1 MPCNALSPQ
10 LAKVLNLRDWPAVE
24 REKIQRLAIVSDF
37 AMDVVLQQPE
47 LVAQLD
53 ADLEPLDFID
63 CLESEW
69 PRLIRRWRRA
79 QSVKLIWRDIA
90 GIDSVQQTLQGS
102 TWIAEQ
108 ALNKSYNAL
117 LLSMQNVHGV
127 VRDDLGEEQHMVVL
141 GLGKLGGSE
150 LNFSSDVD
158 LVYAFTGHGNSDG
171 LRSIPAETF
180 FTRLGQR
187 LANLLDEIT
196 ADGFSHRVDLRL
208 RPFGA
213 SGRLL
218 LSFNAME
225 QYFQNSGRDW
235 ERYAW
240 LKARPV
246 AGNIESGYQL
256 LNVLKP
262 FVFRRYLDFTAI
274 DGLRDMKRKIEAEV
288 LRRDIVD
295 DLKLGR
301 GGIREIEF
309 FVQAMQIIYGG
320 RTKSLQLKGLLPSLQ
335 QLHAEALISE
345 QMHFELEHAYVFL
358 RKLENRVQMLNDAQV
373 HHLPESELSRQRI
386 ALALGYADGQ
396 PLLDALNIHRGNVQR
411 LFSSLLNE
419 SADNSSANENQN
431 SSIDFSASSL
441 QQQGFTQFEQ
451 HAERLQALQVS
462 SAVAALNDRSQQRL
476 VRVMQG
482 FLSLCRAA
490 KHADQCLQHAI
501 SFMQAI
507 IRRGSYIALLDEQ
520 RTALARVV
528 QVFDES
534 QWLSQLLID
543 YPLLLDELL
552 DSRVINQHINTLDL
566 NAQLAEALSHQLDD
580 TEMALLALNEFKI
593 SYTFKI
599 AYQFLF
605 HGLPANQVS
614 HMLTRLAESILQ
626 HCNRLASQELQKQH
640 GRIAGAS
647 FAIVGYGSLGA
658 RSLAFNSDL
667 DLVFLNQTANQQTSD
682 GQRPI
687 DSARF
692 FLRHAQKLIS
702 LLGLSTSSGSLYEV
716 DIRLRPD
723 GAKGL
728 LVSTMESFEQYQ
740 QQRAWVWE
748 MQALVRARAV
758 AGDEALCQYFEQ
770 TRHALIS
777 VEREKSGLLQEITAM
792 RKRMRCELDRSNE
805 THYDLKH
812 GIGGLTDIEF
822 FLQAQIL
829 LHAHQQ
835 SALVNEREAPAI
847 IECLQNA
854 GIISS
859 QQANTVSGAYEY
871 LLNIGLRCHLNNAP
885 RVVERTAELES
896 ITAQVFDV
904 LAEYHCAVN

>member
-1 MPCNALSPQ
+1 MLCNTLSPQ
-10 LAKVLNLRDWPAVE
+10 LAKVLNLRDWPVVE
-24 REKIQRLAIVSDF
+24 QERIERLAIVSDF

-47 LVAQLD
+47 LVAQLE

-63 CLESEW
+63 CIESEW
-69 PRLIRRWRRA
+69 PRLIRRWRRE

-108 ALNKSYNAL
+108 ALSKSFNAL

-240 LKARPV
+240 LKARPI
-246 AGNIESGYQL
+246 AGDIEAGYRL
-256 LNVLKP
+256 LKVLKP

-320 RTKSLQLKGLLPSLQ
+320 RTKSLQLKGLMPSLQ

-419 SADNSSANENQN
+419 SADNSAANESQN
-431 SSIDFSASSL
+431 SSVDFSASSL

-451 HAERLQALQVS
+451 HAERLQALQGS

-520 RTALARVV
+520 RTALERVV

-566 NAQLAEALSHQLDD
+566 NAQLAEALSHQHDD

-614 HMLTRLAESILQ
+614 HVLTRLAESILQ

-640 GRIAGAS
+640 GRIAGAC

-667 DLVFLNQTANQQTSD
+667 DLVFLNQTTNQQTSD
-682 GQRPI
+682 GLRSI

-792 RKRMRCELDRSNE
+792 RKRMRYELDRSNE

-835 SALVNEREAPAI
+835 RALVNEREAPAI
-847 IECLQNA
+847 IECLQKA

-871 LLNIGLRCHLNNAP
+871 LLNTGLRCHLNNAP
-885 RVVERTAELES
+885 RVVERSAELES

>member
-1 MPCNALSPQ
+1 MLCNAISAQ
-10 LAKVLNLRDWPAVE
+10 LAKVLSLRDWQPIE
-24 REKIQRLAIVSDF
+24 RARIEQLALVSDF
-37 AMDVVLQQPE
+37 AVDVLMQQPE
-47 LVAQLD
+47 LALQLD
-53 ADLEPLDFID
+53 SALAPLQLADYLEAD
-63 CLESEW
+63 W

-79 QSVKLIWRDIA
+79 QSVKLIWRDLS

-108 ALNKSYNAL
+108 ALSQSFDAL
-117 LLSMQNVHGV
+117 LGVMQQVHGV
-127 VRDDLGEEQHMVVL
+127 VRDDNGVEQHMVVL
-141 GLGKLGGSE
+141 GLGKLGGGE

-171 LRSIPAETF
+171 PRSIPAETF

-187 LANLLDEIT
+187 LANLLDEVT

-246 AGNIESGYQL
+246 AGNIDAGYKL
-256 LNVLKP
+256 LDALKP

-274 DGLRDMKRKIEAEV
+274 DGLRDMKSKIEAEV
-288 LRRDIVD
+288 VRRDIAE

-320 RTKSLQLKGLLPSLQ
+320 RTKSLQLKGLLPSLH
-335 QLHAEALISE
+335 QLHAEALISA
-345 QMHFELEHAYVFL
+345 QIHTELEQAYVFL
-358 RKLENRVQMLNDAQV
+358 RKLENRVQMLADAQV
-373 HHLPESELSRQRI
+373 HHLPEPMPSRQRI
-386 ALALGYADGQ
+386 AQGLMYADSQ
-396 PLLDALNIHRGNVQR
+396 QMLDALNVQRGNVQR
-411 LFSSLLNE
+411 LFAGLLND
-419 SADNSSANENQN
+419 SAEKTAVEATQN
-431 SSIDFSASSL
+431 SGLDFSVASL
-441 QQQGFTQFEQ
+441 QQQGFQQVEQ
-451 HAERLQALQVS
+451 HSERLNALQDS
-462 SAVAALNDRSQQRL
+462 TALAALADRSQQRL
-476 VRVMQG
+476 TRVMHG
-482 FLSLCRAA
+482 FLKQCGVA
-490 KHADQCLQHAI
+490 KHPDQCLQHAI

-507 IRRGSYIALLDEQ
+507 LRRGNYIALLDEQ
-520 RTALARVV
+520 RSALTRVV

-552 DSRVINQHINTLDL
+552 DSRVINQQINTYDL
-566 NAQLAEALSHQLDD
+566 RAQLTDALSHHADD

-614 HMLTRLAESILQ
+614 YLLTCLAENILQ
-626 HCNRLASQELQKQH
+626 HCNYFASQELQRQH
-640 GRIAGAS
+640 GSIAGAS
-647 FAIVGYGSLGA
+647 FAIIGYGSLGA

-667 DLVFLNQTANQQTSD
+667 DLVFLNQTTDQQSSD
-682 GQRPI
+682 GHRPI
-687 DSARF
+687 ESSRF

-702 LLGLSTSSGSLYEV
+702 LLGLSTPSGSLYEV

-740 QQRAWVWE
+740 HQRAWLWE

-770 TRHALIS
+770 IRRSLICTD
-777 VEREKSGLLQEITAM
+777 RGKLHLIQEIMAM
-792 RKRMRCELDRSNE
+792 RQRMRAELDRSNE
-805 THYDLKH
+805 SHYDLKH
-812 GIGGLTDIEF
+812 GLGGLTDIEF

-829 LHAHQQ
+829 LHASDQPEL
-835 SALVNEREAPAI
+835 AAEREAPAMI
-847 IECLQNA
+847 ACLA
-854 GIISS
+854 KTGIINAS
-859 QQANTVSGAYEY
+859 QAEIISHAYEN
-871 LLNIGLRCHLNNAP
+871 LVSMGLHCHLRNAP
-885 RVVERTAELES
+885 RVVERSAVLES
-896 ITAQVFDV
+896 LSAGVIAVLTQFD
-904 LAEYHCAVN
+904 CAVA